1 MQDSLHT
8 LVRYSYFYLMF
19 FGANALA
26 IYLVSGGYAIGLVPL
41 ALTVIALSFATE
53 RFIPYNPDWN
63 RDHGDTRRDLLIGPT
78 NQAFIVAS
86 VLLVPLFD
94 FDKADWHLW
103 PDHWALV
110 WQLLLGVVI
119 VDIGLASSH
128 FLLHKI
134 NRLWPQHRLHHSM
147 TRMYGFNGFM
157 RHPTNQLL
165 EFAPGAL
172 PLLFL
177 GINLEAAFLVVFAVT
192 VQLLLQHSNV
202 DYRAGVFRYLIAVNE
217 VHRLHHL
224 RNTAGEEGV
233 NYSLFF
239 TFWDMALGS
248 FRLPSSDRMLTS
260 DDIGLRPGR
269 N

>member
-1 MQDSLHT
+1 
-8 LVRYSYFYLMF
+8 
-19 FGANALA
+19 
-26 IYLVSGGYAIGLVPL
+26 
-41 ALTVIALSFATE
+41 
-53 RFIPYNPDWN
+53 
-63 RDHGDTRRDLLIGPT
+63 
-78 NQAFIVAS
+78 
-86 VLLVPLFD
+86 
-94 FDKADWHLW
+94 
-103 PDHWALV
+103 
-110 WQLLLGVVI
+110 
-119 VDIGLASSH
+119 
-128 FLLHKI
+128 
-134 NRLWPQHRLHHSM
+134 RLHHSM

-177 GINLEAAFLVVFAVT
+177 GINLEVAFLVVFAVT

-239 TFWDMALGS
+239 TLWDMALGS
-248 FRLPSSDRMLTS
+248 FRLPKSDRMLTS
-260 DDIGLRPGR
+260 DDIGLRPNVGR